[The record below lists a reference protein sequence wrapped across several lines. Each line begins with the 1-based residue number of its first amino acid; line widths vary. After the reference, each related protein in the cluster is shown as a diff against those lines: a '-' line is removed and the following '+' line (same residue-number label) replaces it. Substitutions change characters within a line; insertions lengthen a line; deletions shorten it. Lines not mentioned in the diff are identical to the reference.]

1 MGLIIGLADT
11 ALSEAEKGYLRQ
23 NKVAGVILF
32 TRNFQSR
39 EQIVSLINSIRGIR
53 KNLLICVDQ
62 EGGRVQRFR
71 EGFAALPALAKIGA
85 RYAKSPGKAR
95 TACKLHARIMAL
107 DMLSIGI
114 DLSFAPVADLQRG
127 NLAIG
132 DRAFSANP
140 EINAELVALYSA
152 TMQTEGMAA
161 TLKHFPGHG
170 TVKEDTHTDLAADA
184 RAPMQIF
191 NEDLLPFA
199 TAMLAGAKAVMTAHV
214 SYPKVDAEIAG
225 YSKRWL
231 KQLLRA
237 DLGFEGAIISDDVG
251 MAGGANVG
259 PLSER
264 IARHYQAGCDFILV
278 CSAEATQAAMAD
290 NLGRRPKRKMVQLL
304 RAKRAGRARR
314 RVLGQ
319 KFSDQIQRLNEL
331 TTGEFV

>member
-11 ALSEAEKGYLRQ
+11 ALSELERGYLRQ

-32 TRNFQSR
+32 TRNFSSR
-39 EQIVSLINSIRGIR
+39 QQITSLINDMRAIR

-71 EGFAALPALAKIGA
+71 EGFATLPALAQIGA
-85 RYAKSPGKAR
+85 RYGKSPGKAR

-107 DMLSIGI
+107 EMLSIGI

-132 DRAFSANP
+132 DRAFSSNP
-140 EINAELVALYSA
+140 EINAELVTLYSA

-170 TVKEDTHTDLAADA
+170 TVKEDTHTDLAIDA
-184 RAPMQIF
+184 RAPIQIF
-191 NEDLLPFA
+191 QQDLLPFA

-214 SYPKVDAEIAG
+214 SYPQIDAEIAG

-231 KQLLRA
+231 KQLLRV
-237 DLGFEGAIISDDVG
+237 DLGFNGAIISDDVG

-259 PLSER
+259 PLAER
-264 IARHYQAGCDFILV
+264 ISRHYKAGCDFILV
-278 CSAEATQAAMAD
+278 CSAEATQAAMQD
-290 NLGRRPKRKMVQLL
+290 NLGMRPKRKMVQLL
-304 RAKRAGRARR
+304 RAKRASRARR

-319 KFSDQIQRLNEL
+319 KFSDQVQRLVEL
-331 TTGEFV
+331 TSVSE

>member
-11 ALSEAEKGYLRQ
+11 TLSELEKGYLRQ

-32 TRNFQSR
+32 TRNFSSR
-39 EQIVSLINSIRGIR
+39 AQITSLINDMRAIR

-71 EGFAALPALAKIGA
+71 EGFAALPALAQIGA
-85 RYAKSPGKAR
+85 RYSKSPGKAR
-95 TACKLHARIMAL
+95 TACRLHARTMAL
-107 DMLSIGI
+107 DMLAIGI

-140 EINAELVALYSA
+140 EINAELVTLYSA
-152 TMQTEGMAA
+152 TMQAEGMAA

-170 TVKEDTHTDLAADA
+170 TVKEDTHTDLAVDA
-184 RAPMQIF
+184 RAPIHIF
-191 NEDLLPFA
+191 QQDLLPFA

-214 SYPKVDAEIAG
+214 SYPQVDAEIAG

-231 KQLLRA
+231 KQLLRV
-237 DLGFEGAIISDDVG
+237 DLGFSGAIISDDVG

-259 PLSER
+259 PLAER
-264 IARHYQAGCDFILV
+264 ITRHYKAGCDFILV
-278 CSAEATQAAMAD
+278 CSAEATQAAMQD
-290 NLGRRPKRKMVQLL
+290 NLGIRPKRKMVQLL
-304 RAKRAGRARR
+304 RAKRASRARR
-314 RVLGQ
+314 RVLG
-319 KFSDQIQRLNEL
+319 KNFSEQIQRLIEL
-331 TTGEFV
+331 TSVNQ